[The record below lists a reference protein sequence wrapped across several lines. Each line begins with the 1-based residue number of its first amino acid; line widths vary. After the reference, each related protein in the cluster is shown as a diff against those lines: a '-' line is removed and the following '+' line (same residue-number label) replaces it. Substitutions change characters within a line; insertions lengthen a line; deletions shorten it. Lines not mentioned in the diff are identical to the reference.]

1 MKGFKFSV
9 VIIIIVAFILGIT
22 THPFSKPANH
32 KIFLNKI
39 HSAEAY
45 YNEAKA
51 LSLSMPLLPD
61 SLVGVIAD
69 SLLVTLVKL
78 NESWVIFVISED
90 GFEKY
95 TEDIE
100 HINESLDYLRVK
112 YVLENA
118 MRNILKGIR
127 DMKEEIKKW
136 DDEAKK
142 YST

>member
-1 MKGFKFSV
+1 MISNKFSV
-9 VIIIIVAFILGIT
+9 VIIITVAFILGIT

-32 KIFLNKI
+32 KAFLNKI

-45 YNEAKA
+45 YDEVKA

-69 SLLVTLVKL
+69 SLFVTLVKL
-78 NESWVIFVISED
+78 NESWVIFVMTED

-95 TEDIE
+95 MEDIE
-100 HINESLDYLRVK
+100 LMNESLDYLRVK
-112 YVLENA
+112 YVVENA

-127 DMKEEIKKW
+127 NMEEELNKW
-136 DDEAKK
+136 ENKAKK